1 MARPK
6 KIVDPDHPLTPIQEI
21 ERKIQYH
28 ENCIAK
34 LKAQKDKLN
43 QPSRRQ
49 ITALLSKVEG
59 MTMEQIAEKL
69 GVQL

>member
-21 ERKIQYH
+21 ERKIKYH

-34 LKAQKDKLN
+34 LKAQKDKPAN
-43 QPSRRQ
+43 RRCSHD
-49 ITALLSKVEG
+49 TYLCVMANKNYRLFC
-59 MTMEQIAEKL
+59 A
-69 GVQL
+69 

>member
-21 ERKIQYH
+21 ERKIKYH

-49 ITALLSKVEG
+49 IAALLSKVEG